1 MEKIIEI
8 LSSQNTPAWVQAIGA
23 ILAIVASYLIFTLQ
37 HKKES
42 ERAREADKQLRLS
55 RIHSVIVVFDNINN
69 TCQSIAKKVDSRE
82 AIWDLEMNFLSSQR
96 DRLNSIPIFDLPNPI
111 LTSSVSNLISR
122 LQVAEI
128 SLRQLNIETMKGTE
142 LTKKFFEAMELTL
155 HVASD
160 VATIG
165 ADKARKIAADEK
177 LGDVDNFLLKANIKI
192 LQEKESYVSSF
203 MGRIT
208 KKES

>member
-1 MEKIIEI
+1 MEIIFQI
-8 LSSQNTPAWVQAIGA
+8 LSSQNAPAWVQAFG
-23 ILAIVASYLIFTLQ
+23 AIVAIFASYFIFLQQ
-37 HKKES
+37 HKKEL

-55 RIHSVIVVFDNINN
+55 RIHSVIVIFDNINN
-69 TCQSIAKKVDSRE
+69 TCQRIASKIESRE

-111 LTSSVSNLISR
+111 LTSSVSNLMSR

-128 SLRQLNIETMKGTE
+128 SLRQLNIETMKETQLTE
-142 LTKKFFEAMELTL
+142 KFFEAMELTL

-160 VATIG
+160 FATIG
-165 ADKARKIAADEK
+165 ADKARKIAEEEK
-177 LGDVDNFLLKANIKI
+177 LGDVDNFLLKADIKI
-192 LQEKESYVSSF
+192 LPKRDSYVSSF
-203 MGRIT
+203 MDRIT

>member
-8 LSSQNTPAWVQAIGA
+8 LSSQNAAGWAQFFGA

-37 HKKES
+37 HKKEL

-69 TCQSIAKKVDSRE
+69 TCQRIAKKIDSRE

-96 DRLNSIPIFDLPNPI
+96 DRLNSMPIFDLPSPT

-128 SLRQLNIETMKGTE
+128 SLRQLNIETTKGTE
-142 LTKKFFEAMELTL
+142 LTNKFFEAMELTL
-155 HVASD
+155 HLASD
-160 VATIG
+160 FATIG
-165 ADKARKIAADEK
+165 ADKARKIAEDEN
-177 LGDVDNFLLKANIKI
+177 LGDVDNFLLKADIKI
-192 LQEKESYVSSF
+192 LQKKDSYVISF
-203 MGRIT
+203 MNRIT